1 MKRIISLII
10 LILITASFTFAIQI
24 HADGESKK
32 YFALGDSIAYGYGL
46 TNPDKN
52 TYAAQIALKYSLSLS
67 NLAVNGATSADMLS
81 TITNTP
87 SIKNA
92 ELITISIGGNDIIS
106 NRSMFI
112 SKALLDKFTSSGMTK
127 EAAISSIKL
136 ISALIPIDEFYFNLG
151 EVNFDTIDS
160 DIEKVYET
168 MEKNL
173 TESIILLRNNNP
185 DAVII
190 LQTLYNPYINNSVY
204 KIAGMDVGELIDP
217 FIKRTN
223 KIYTKVSNALPKAF
237 SIADVASG
245 MTGHT
250 EYFYKNWDFHPTQK
264 GHDYMAEIIGNA
276 YISLS
281 KNDNETTAST
291 TKVTIE
297 SSDTTASST
306 TATTVQT
313 KPTTS
318 TVITEEQT
326 KSTEK
331 TLLSTA
337 ATVKIEKSTAA
348 THKTAASANTT
359 DNGTQTDTGTYK
371 TILILSICII
381 SAATIIIS
389 AVIIS
394 KKKK

>member
-1 MKRIISLII
+1 MKRIISLVI
-10 LILITASFTFAIQI
+10 LILITASFTFALQI
-24 HADGESKK
+24 HADGENKK

-106 NRSMFI
+106 NSSMFI

-136 ISALIPIDEFYFNLG
+136 ISALIPVDEFYFNLG

-223 KIYTKVSNALPKAF
+223 EIYTKVSNALPKAF

-276 YISLS
+276 YINLS
-281 KNDNETTAST
+281 KNDSETTAPT
-291 TKVTIE
+291 TKATIE
-297 SSDTTASST
+297 SSDTTVSST

-318 TVITEEQT
+318 TVITEEQD
-326 KSTEK
+326 ERIH
-331 TLLSTA
+331 LNQH
-337 ATVKIEKSTAA
+337 I
-348 THKTAASANTT
+348 
-359 DNGTQTDTGTYK
+359 
-371 TILILSICII
+371 
-381 SAATIIIS
+381 
-389 AVIIS
+389 
-394 KKKK
+394 

>member
-1 MKRIISLII
+1 MKRIISLVI
-10 LILITASFTFAIQI
+10 LILITASFTFALQI

-136 ISALIPIDEFYFNLG
+136 ISALIPIDEFYFNLN
-151 EVNFDTIDS
+151 EVNFDTIDN

-223 KIYTKVSNALPKAF
+223 EIYTKVSNALPIAF

-264 GHDYMAEIIGNA
+264 GHDYMAEIIGDA

-281 KNDNETTAST
+281 KNDCETTAPT
-291 TKVTIE
+291 TRATIE
-297 SSDTTASST
+297 SSDTTVSST
-306 TATTVQT
+306 TATTIQT
-313 KPTTS
+313 QPTTS

-331 TLLSTA
+331 TLPSTA

-359 DNGTQTDTGTYK
+359 DNGTQSDNGTYK

>member
-1 MKRIISLII
+1 MKRIISLVI
-10 LILITASFTFAIQI
+10 LILITASFTFALQI

-46 TNPDKN
+46 ANPDKN
-52 TYAAQIALKYSLSLS
+52 TYAAQIAFKYSMSLS

-223 KIYTKVSNALPKAF
+223 EIYTKVSNALPKAF
-237 SIADVASG
+237 SIADVAYG

-264 GHDYMAEIIGNA
+264 GHDYMAEIIGDA

-281 KNDNETTAST
+281 KNDSETTSPT
-291 TKVTIE
+291 TKATTE
-297 SSDTTASST
+297 SSAATA
-306 TATTVQT
+306 ATTVSAVTT
-313 KPTTS
+313 KPTLP
-318 TVITEEQT
+318 TVITEKQT
-326 KSTEK
+326 KNTEK
-331 TLLSTA
+331 PLPSTA
-337 ATVKIEKSTAA
+337 DTVKIEKSTAA

-359 DNGTQTDTGTYK
+359 YNGTQTDTGTYK

>member
-1 MKRIISLII
+1 MKRIISLVI
-10 LILITASFTFAIQI
+10 LILITASFTFALQI

-46 TNPDKN
+46 ANPDKN
-52 TYAAQIALKYSLSLS
+52 TYAAQIAFKYSMSLS

-223 KIYTKVSNALPKAF
+223 EIYTEVSEALPNAF

-264 GHDYMAEIIGNA
+264 GHDYMAEIIGDA

-281 KNDNETTAST
+281 KNDSETTSPT
-291 TKVTIE
+291 TKATTE
-297 SSDTTASST
+297 SSAATA
-306 TATTVQT
+306 ATTVSAVTT
-313 KPTTS
+313 KPTSS

-359 DNGTQTDTGTYK
+359 NNGTQTDNVTYK
-371 TILILSICII
+371 TILILSICVI

>member
-1 MKRIISLII
+1 MKRIISLVI
-10 LILITASFTFAIQI
+10 LILITASFTFALQI

-136 ISALIPIDEFYFNLG
+136 ISALIPVDEFYFNLG

-223 KIYTKVSNALPKAF
+223 EIYTKVSNALPKAF

-264 GHDYMAEIIGNA
+264 GHDYMAEIIGDA

-281 KNDNETTAST
+281 KNDSETTSPT
-291 TKVTIE
+291 TKATIE
-297 SSDTTASST
+297 SSAVTA
-306 TATTVQT
+306 ATTVSAVPT
-313 KPTTS
+313 KPTLP
-318 TVITEEQT
+318 TVITEKQT
-326 KSTEK
+326 KNTEK
-331 TLLSTA
+331 TLPATA

-348 THKTAASANTT
+348 TVETVDSTNTT
-359 DNGTQTDTGTYK
+359 DNTSQTDNGTYK
-371 TILILSICII
+371 AILILSIFVI
-381 SAATIIIS
+381 SAATIMIS

>member
-1 MKRIISLII
+1 MKRIISLVI
-10 LILITASFTFAIQI
+10 LILITASFTFALQI

-136 ISALIPIDEFYFNLG
+136 ISALIPVDEFYFNLDD
-151 EVNFDTIDS
+151 VNFDTIES
-160 DIEKVYET
+160 DIEKIYKT

-173 TESIILLRNNNP
+173 TESITLLRNNNP

-223 KIYTKVSNALPKAF
+223 EIYAEVSNALPNDF

-250 EYFYKNWDFHPTQK
+250 EYFYKNWDFHPAQK
-264 GHDYMAEIIGNA
+264 GHDYMAEIIGDA

-281 KNDNETTAST
+281 KNDSETTSPT
-291 TKVTIE
+291 TKATTEPSAVT
-297 SSDTTASST
+297 A
-306 TATTVQT
+306 ATTVSAVTT
-313 KPTTS
+313 KPTLP
-318 TVITEEQT
+318 TVITEKQT
-326 KSTEK
+326 KNTEK
-331 TLLSTA
+331 TLPSTA
-337 ATVKIEKSTAA
+337 ATVKTAVP
-348 THKTAASANTT
+348 TNTT
-359 DNGTQTDTGTYK
+359 DNTSQTDNGTYK
-371 TILILSICII
+371 AILILSICVI

>member
-1 MKRIISLII
+1 MKRIISLVI
-10 LILITASFTFAIQI
+10 LILITASFTFALQI

-67 NLAVNGATSADMLS
+67 NLAV
-81 TITNTP
+81 TNTP

-190 LQTLYNPYINNSVY
+190 LQTLY
-204 KIAGMDVGELIDP
+204 
-217 FIKRTN
+217 
-223 KIYTKVSNALPKAF
+223 
-237 SIADVASG
+237 
-245 MTGHT
+245 
-250 EYFYKNWDFHPTQK
+250 Q
-264 GHDYMAEIIGNA
+264 
-276 YISLS
+276 
-281 KNDNETTAST
+281 
-291 TKVTIE
+291 
-297 SSDTTASST
+297 
-306 TATTVQT
+306 
-313 KPTTS
+313 
-318 TVITEEQT
+318 
-326 KSTEK
+326 
-331 TLLSTA
+331 
-337 ATVKIEKSTAA
+337 
-348 THKTAASANTT
+348 
-359 DNGTQTDTGTYK
+359 
-371 TILILSICII
+371 
-381 SAATIIIS
+381 
-389 AVIIS
+389 
-394 KKKK
+394 

>member
-136 ISALIPIDEFYFNLG
+136 ISALIPVDEFYFNLG

-223 KIYTKVSNALPKAF
+223 EIYAKVSNALPKAF

-264 GHDYMAEIIGNA
+264 GHDYMAEIIGDA

-281 KNDNETTAST
+281 KNDSETTSPT
-291 TKVTIE
+291 TKATTE
-297 SSDTTASST
+297 SSAATA
-306 TATTVQT
+306 ATTVSAVTT
-313 KPTTS
+313 KPTLP
-318 TVITEEQT
+318 TVITEKQT
-326 KSTEK
+326 KNTEK
-331 TLLSTA
+331 PLPSTA

-359 DNGTQTDTGTYK
+359 DNGTQSDNGTYK